1 MRSARMLLATAA
13 ATGAIAIA
21 TPGVAFAAF
30 GGDDGGRDD
39 SSYSRSR
46 DSGGDQEKGGSGRDQ
61 EKDYGKEGGDEHG
74 RGEPR
79 GGMHTGGGALASV
92 PRSGNWGS
100 GSDSDSG
107 GDSRFDP
114 ESYKGGGDDGGGK
127 GGKGGDDGGGKGG
140 KGGDDG
146 GGRGGKGGDD
156 GGGKGGWG
164 DDEEKP
170 RGGMHTG
177 GGALATPG
185 VTAGGLAVL
194 AVGATG
200 MYALRRKKATAPAS

>member
-21 TPGVAFAAF
+21 TPGVASAAF

-39 SSYSRSR
+39 SSYSRER
-46 DSGGDQEKGGSGRDQ
+46 DSGGDRDKGSGSGRDQ
-61 EKDYGKEGGDEHG
+61 EKDYGKEGGDEGG

-92 PRSGNWGS
+92 LRSGDWDS

-107 GDSRFDP
+107 SGRGDSRFDP
-114 ESYKGGGDDGGGK
+114 ESYKGDSGDKGGK
-127 GGKGGDDGGGKGG
+127 GGKGG
-140 KGGDDG
+140 GDDG
-146 GGRGGKGGDD
+146 GGGGKGD
-156 GGGKGGWG
+156 WG